1 MEKEALAKKTR
12 ERRAL
17 SRVRHEKDRDA
28 ETALEK
34 EARQAREEEDREM
47 SVMKAQREA
56 RKEARDKGDIDSWRI
71 QQMDSWHEAVG
82 RQRFGFRV

>member
-1 MEKEALAKKTR
+1 M
-12 ERRAL
+12 
-17 SRVRHEKDRDA
+17 SVIKDRDA

-34 EARQAREEEDREM
+34 EAREAREEEDREM

-71 QQMDSWHEAVG
+71 QQMDSWHEAVE

>member
-1 MEKEALAKKTR
+1 MEKEALAKKRR

>member
-1 MEKEALAKKTR
+1 
-12 ERRAL
+12 
-17 SRVRHEKDRDA
+17 
-28 ETALEK
+28 LEK

-71 QQMDSWHEAVG
+71 QQMDSWHEAVE